1 MSQREVVIKGG
12 PNKTAAFVTGQEELL
27 VRLGSEAVGL
37 ATEST
42 LQAVLTTLQAFT
54 EYEAKF
60 VLDAANEIFL
70 EVRVWNEDS
79 GTWAGTPTY
88 YRPGQVTPA
97 SPAPVAPIVYADNA
111 PILVNIL
118 TEIQSIT
125 YAEDTPHVSGGNG
138 VFVLGVRNDTDTAMT
153 SDNGDYSPI
162 AVTNTGALK
171 VSSGPGL
178 VKIPGALRPNNT
190 SGDLN
195 TVADTLF
202 SVSVANV
209 GLADGTILSPSVTIK
224 PGEVLNFSAD
234 ALNNYFTSFPYDATG
249 TEFIIIYVTD

>member
-27 VRLGSEAVGL
+27 VRINSAGTTGL
-37 ATEST
+37 ATEAT
-42 LQAVLTTLQAFT
+42 L
-54 EYEAKF
+54 K
-60 VLDAANEIFL
+60 
-70 EVRVWNEDS
+70 
-79 GTWAGTPTY
+79 
-88 YRPGQVTPA
+88 
-97 SPAPVAPIVYADNA
+97 
-111 PILVNIL
+111 
-118 TEIQSIT
+118 SIT
-125 YAEDTPHVSGGNG
+125 HEEDTAHVSGDIG
-138 VFVLGVRNDTDTAMT
+138 VLPLGVRNDTDAAMT
-153 SDNGDYSPI
+153 SANGDYSPI

-195 TVADTLF
+195 TVADTFF

-209 GLADGTILSPSVTIK
+209 GSADGTILSPSVTIK

-234 ALNNYFTSFPYDATG
+234 ALNNYFTSFPYNATG